1 MMMKLIAMGLASVLG
16 LGAAGLLQGPPS
28 PGDDPPPKAKPKG
41 KGKKGAP
48 GDELRKTY
56 DLLRRVR
63 SDAGTG
69 RSEERINDWT
79 DRATSLYRRAIRTRE
94 QGDPRRAREY
104 ATAAHDLARA
114 VDHSRNAARLDR
126 PDPDLPPP
134 PDEFGPEDLGER
146 TRRDLGRAYE
156 RIRSAGEYGPEA
168 DARFYL
174 DAARDLYNAA
184 RRDAQAGRDER
195 AGELARAAEAMTHVP
210 EHLGHAADDGPGPR
224 AEFAPPPPEPK
235 EKERPRAGGLFDPPP
250 DPKGERPGPRDRGV
264 LPPPLP

>member
-1 MMMKLIAMGLASVLG
+1 MMKLIAMGLTSVLG
-16 LGAAGLLQGPPS
+16 LGLTGLFQ
-28 PGDDPPPKAKPKG
+28 DPPPPPGAGPPPPQA

-69 RSEERINDWT
+69 RTEDRINDWT
-79 DRATSLYRRAIRTRE
+79 DRATSLYRRAIRTRA
-94 QGDPRRAREY
+94 QGDLRRAREFG
-104 ATAAHDLARA
+104 TAAHDLARA
-114 VDHSRNAARLDR
+114 IDHALNAARSDR
-126 PDPDLPPP
+126 SDPDLPPP
-134 PDEFGPEDLGER
+134 PDGFGPEDIGER
-146 TRRDLGRAYE
+146 TRRDLYRAYE
-156 RIRSAGEYGPEA
+156 RIRSAGAYGSGT

-184 RRDAQAGRDER
+184 RRDVEADRDER

-210 EHLGHAADDGPGPR
+210 EHLSNAANGGPEGPGAR
-224 AEFAPPPPEPK
+224 DVVDPPPPEPK
-235 EKERPRAGGLFDPPP
+235 KKDRPRPRGLFEPPP
-250 DPKGERPGPRDRGV
+250 DAKSGPSGPRDRG